1 MLLKTTQ
8 NLYILLK
15 TNVYTRNHPQ
25 RFRSYRVDIMYEK
38 NQLTEEEIRLLEMQY
53 KYSFVMYESDILRFK
68 FDVTQFKPNVAYNIQ
83 FLDLMPLYNEYYYK
97 YSKEF
102 LNLYKKE
109 FTVIKVL
116 ARDSMFLL
124 LLTDNPRAERRMK
137 DLSKMKSFKYK
148 ANFTSKERKLLYK
161 LKNGQKNVE
170 HIKGASLYFET
181 LLLDIKQTKEIIEE
195 KEEVYE
201 VYSKAYSSL
210 RKTKNEYLKNQFLK
224 ACHLLLEDLQKYEEE
239 LRSLED
245 YKDKLIYSAHED
257 PTDLDD
263 YYIQDSYF

>member
-1 MLLKTTQ
+1 M
-8 NLYILLK
+8 N
-15 TNVYTRNHPQ
+15 
-25 RFRSYRVDIMYEK
+25 EK

-53 KYSFVMYESDILRFK
+53 RYSFVMYESDILRFK
-68 FDVTQFKPNVAYNIQ
+68 FDVTQFKPNVAYEIE
-83 FLDLMPLYNEYYYK
+83 FMDLLPLYNEYYYK
-97 YSKEF
+97 YSREF
-102 LNLYKKE
+102 LNLRKKE
-109 FTVIKVL
+109 FVVVKVL
-116 ARDSMFLL
+116 TRDSMFLL

-161 LKNGQKNVE
+161 LKNGQKDVE

-181 LLLDIKQTKEIIEE
+181 LLFDIEQTKEIIKE
-195 KEEVYE
+195 KEEVYK

-210 RKTKNEYLKNQFLK
+210 RKTRNEYLKNQFLE
-224 ACHLLLEDLQKYEEE
+224 ACNLLLEDLQEYEEE

-257 PTDLDD
+257 LTELGD
-263 YYIQDSYF
+263 YYINDSYL